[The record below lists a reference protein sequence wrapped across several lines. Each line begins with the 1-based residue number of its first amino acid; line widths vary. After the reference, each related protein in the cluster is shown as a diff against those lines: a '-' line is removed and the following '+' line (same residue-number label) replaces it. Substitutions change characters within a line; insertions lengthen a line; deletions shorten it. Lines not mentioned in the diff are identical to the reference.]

1 MVKFF
6 KTSLLYG
13 LLIVLSSA
21 LPQWAAAQSRVVS
34 GTVKDEKG
42 TGLPGV
48 TIIVKGTAG
57 GTTSMADGQY
67 SVKVSA
73 GDELEFSF
81 IGYASQTV
89 RIGAQSVVDIT
100 LQEQSLLAE
109 EVVVTAY
116 AVQKK
121 VNVTGSI
128 SQVKGTDLV
137 ATPVANIS
145 NALIGNTPGV
155 SGLQTSGEPG
165 HNAANIRIR
174 GISTYGSASPLI
186 VIDGVERLHGT
197 THTLLP
203 DMIEVGSFIG
213 MAAMTRSEVTI
224 RDVSFENLGIIPA
237 QFARMGIRF
246 EQRGDDIYIPRHDHY
261 EIESFIDGSIM
272 NIADAPWPGLT
283 PDLLSVFLVVA
294 TQAKGSVLIHQKMF
308 ESRLFFVDKLI
319 DMGAQII
326 LCDPHRATVIGHDHK
341 IRLRATTMSSP
352 DIRAGVALL
361 IAAMSADG
369 RSVIQN
375 VEQIDRGYQNIDGRL
390 NAIGADI
397 RRID

>member
-116 AVQKK
+116 AVQK
-121 VNVTGSI
+121 
-128 SQVKGTDLV
+128 
-137 ATPVANIS
+137 
-145 NALIGNTPGV
+145 
-155 SGLQTSGEPG
+155 
-165 HNAANIRIR
+165 
-174 GISTYGSASPLI
+174 
-186 VIDGVERLHGT
+186 
-197 THTLLP
+197 
-203 DMIEVGSFIG
+203 
-213 MAAMTRSEVTI
+213 
-224 RDVSFENLGIIPA
+224 
-237 QFARMGIRF
+237 
-246 EQRGDDIYIPRHDHY
+246 
-261 EIESFIDGSIM
+261 
-272 NIADAPWPGLT
+272 
-283 PDLLSVFLVVA
+283 
-294 TQAKGSVLIHQKMF
+294 
-308 ESRLFFVDKLI
+308 
-319 DMGAQII
+319 
-326 LCDPHRATVIGHDHK
+326 
-341 IRLRATTMSSP
+341 
-352 DIRAGVALL
+352 
-361 IAAMSADG
+361 
-369 RSVIQN
+369 
-375 VEQIDRGYQNIDGRL
+375 
-390 NAIGADI
+390 
-397 RRID
+397 

>member
-145 NALIGNTPGV
+145 VQRKLRNRQNL
-155 SGLQTSGEPG
+155 
-165 HNAANIRIR
+165 AA
-174 GISTYGSASPLI
+174 
-186 VIDGVERLHGT
+186 
-197 THTLLP
+197 
-203 DMIEVGSFIG
+203 
-213 MAAMTRSEVTI
+213 
-224 RDVSFENLGIIPA
+224 
-237 QFARMGIRF
+237 
-246 EQRGDDIYIPRHDHY
+246 
-261 EIESFIDGSIM
+261 
-272 NIADAPWPGLT
+272 
-283 PDLLSVFLVVA
+283 
-294 TQAKGSVLIHQKMF
+294 
-308 ESRLFFVDKLI
+308 
-319 DMGAQII
+319 
-326 LCDPHRATVIGHDHK
+326 
-341 IRLRATTMSSP
+341 
-352 DIRAGVALL
+352 
-361 IAAMSADG
+361 
-369 RSVIQN
+369 VIQN
-375 VEQIDRGYQNIDGRL
+375 RAVHLAFIIFK
-390 NAIGADI
+390 NAQSGNFFHHIV
-397 RRID
+397 

>member
-155 SGLQTSGEPG
+155 SRLTIAFCEPSWLPVFTARG
-165 HNAANIRIR
+165 FCSEPAVPAN
-174 GISTYGSASPLI
+174 P
-186 VIDGVERLHGT
+186 
-197 THTLLP
+197 
-203 DMIEVGSFIG
+203 F
-213 MAAMTRSEVTI
+213 TRRPS
-224 RDVSFENLGIIPA
+224 IIPGE
-237 QFARMGIRF
+237 MK
-246 EQRGDDIYIPRHDHY
+246 
-261 EIESFIDGSIM
+261 
-272 NIADAPWPGLT
+272 GL
-283 PDLLSVFLVVA
+283 PS
-294 TQAKGSVLIHQKMF
+294 
-308 ESRLFFVDKLI
+308 
-319 DMGAQII
+319 
-326 LCDPHRATVIGHDHK
+326 
-341 IRLRATTMSSP
+341 
-352 DIRAGVALL
+352 
-361 IAAMSADG
+361 
-369 RSVIQN
+369 
-375 VEQIDRGYQNIDGRL
+375 
-390 NAIGADI
+390 
-397 RRID
+397 

>member
-67 SVKVSA
+67 SVKVST

-186 VIDGVERLHGT
+186 VIDGVEQPSEQAMSELNAMDANEIQGISVLKDASSTAVYGIRGANGVIIVTTRRGNTGAPTVNFSMNYGFTRASNFQKGTSSYEYALLRNEAIRNEQRSFAGTESLSTYIFDDYDLLEVQEQPRLYARRGRCQDKPFGRKT
-197 THTLLP
+197 GAAQEATRTLLC
-203 DMIEVGSFIG
+203 
-213 MAAMTRSEVTI
+213 
-224 RDVSFENLGIIPA
+224 
-237 QFARMGIRF
+237 Q
-246 EQRGDDIYIPRHDHY
+246 PR
-261 EIESFIDGSIM
+261 
-272 NIADAPWPGLT
+272 P
-283 PDLLSVFLVVA
+283 V
-294 TQAKGSVLIHQKMF
+294 
-308 ESRLFFVDKLI
+308 
-319 DMGAQII
+319 
-326 LCDPHRATVIGHDHK
+326 
-341 IRLRATTMSSP
+341 
-352 DIRAGVALL
+352 
-361 IAAMSADG
+361 
-369 RSVIQN
+369 
-375 VEQIDRGYQNIDGRL
+375 
-390 NAIGADI
+390 
-397 RRID
+397 